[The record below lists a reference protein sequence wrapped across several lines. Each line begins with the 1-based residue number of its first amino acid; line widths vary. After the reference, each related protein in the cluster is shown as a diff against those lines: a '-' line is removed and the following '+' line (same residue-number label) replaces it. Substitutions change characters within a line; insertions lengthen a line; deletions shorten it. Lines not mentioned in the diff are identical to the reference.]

1 MLLVPRTTECV
12 EGISINA
19 LGFAGSLVVRDA
31 AQMETIRQ
39 LGPFE
44 VLRRVARE
52 PRSGVSSE

>member
-1 MLLVPRTTECV
+1 
-12 EGISINA
+12 
-19 LGFAGSLVVRDA
+19 
-31 AQMETIRQ
+31 METIRQ